1 MATIHIQET
10 THKQLKTYCTKN
22 GLTHGDFVNS
32 ALAYFSKSG
41 IDPNSPPESVKEEIA
56 KVDKR
61 ISQLI
66 AFQKTF
72 EQKQLIPLIE
82 SLYKIEAEIREQ
94 QSGGNFG
101 EQLNRISQQLALINP
116 AAINPAAKIIPQ
128 AKSGGED
135 EQLKH
140 QIEQLELKYNTVKNR
155 YTLILTHLQHTRKG
169 YLITL
174 GTSEVEREIDFLKKL

>member
-82 SLYKIEAEIREQ
+82 SMYKIEAEIREQ

-116 AAINPAAKIIPQ
+116 AAKIIPQ

-135 EQLKH
+135 EQLKD
-140 QIEQLELKYNTVKNR
+140 QIELLELKYNTVKDK
-155 YTLILTHLQHTRKG
+155 YTLILTNLEHTRKG

-174 GTSEVEREIDFLKKL
+174 GTSMVEREIDFLKKL

>member
-1 MATIHIQET
+1 MATINVDEP
-10 THKQLKTYCTKN
+10 TKRELIRQCKN
-22 GLTHGDFVNS
+22 TELTQGDFVKL
-32 ALAYFSKSG
+32 ALAYFKKSG
-41 IDPNSPPESVKEEIA
+41 IDPSEPPESIKEELS
-56 KVDKR
+56 KMSKR

-116 AAINPAAKIIPQ
+116 AAKIIPQ

-135 EQLKH
+135 EQLKD
-140 QIEQLELKYNTVKNR
+140 QIEQLELKYNTVKDK
-155 YTLILTHLQHTRKG
+155 YTLILTNLEHTRKG

-174 GTSEVEREIDFLKKL
+174 GTSMVKREIDFLKKL